1 MSHIMNA
8 ARCGRWAYCLYGA
21 IERAPN

>member
-21 IERAPN
+21 IERTPN